1 MLLVNN
7 INIKYDGNDILNNI
21 SFEFTPGKVYG
32 LIGKNGAGKTTF
44 LKIISRLITQN
55 QGNILIDNI
64 SINHTDFLNVPI
76 AYIGDSSVYYSD
88 LTVKE
93 HLLLICSIKK
103 FTKKDRQ
110 KKVNYLLETLKLEKY
125 KNMFPNKLSKGT
137 LQRMNIAI
145 GIIRNENY
153 ILMDEP
159 FNALDPVQVDAVE
172 NLIITERE
180 KNKVLIISSHDIESL
195 NRICDIYLILKDG
208 KILEFTPNEINT
220 KNIMEMI
227 IDSYGE

>member
-1 MLLVNN
+1 
-7 INIKYDGNDILNNI
+7 
-21 SFEFTPGKVYG
+21 
-32 LIGKNGAGKTTF
+32 
-44 LKIISRLITQN
+44 
-55 QGNILIDNI
+55 
-64 SINHTDFLNVPI
+64 
-76 AYIGDSSVYYSD
+76 
-88 LTVKE
+88 
-93 HLLLICSIKK
+93 
-103 FTKKDRQ
+103 
-110 KKVNYLLETLKLEKY
+110 
-125 KNMFPNKLSKGT
+125 MFPNKLSKGT

-208 KILEFTPNEINT
+208 KLLEFTPNEINT
-220 KNIMEMI
+220 KILWR
-227 IDSYGE
+227 